1 MTTAYPD
8 ARRTDTVDTLHGTD
22 VPDPYR
28 WLEDGAAPE
37 SRAWSDAQAALFAAH
52 RDRWPAT
59 AGFADRLGALAGTGS
74 VGTAVVRGRTLF
86 ATRREPGQEH
96 AVLSARP
103 HDPGDETAGDPG
115 DAGTGWRVLVD
126 PMALD
131 PTGATTLDSWEP
143 SPEGDR
149 VAVQVSAAGT
159 EEAVLTVLDVAT
171 GEQVDGPLDRTR
183 YSPVAWLPGGQAY
196 FHVRRLDPGLL
207 SASEVQYHRRV
218 WLHRLGQ
225 DPAGDVEVFGAG
237 LEITNY
243 YDVDVSPDGRWLV
256 VSAAQGTSPRN
267 DVWIADLGAGAV
279 SAATPEFTEVHVG
292 VDAQSRAGV
301 AADGRLY
308 VLTDLDAPRGR
319 LAVADPT
326 RPQPAHWTDLVP
338 EDPEAVLGDWA
349 LLGGPDAE
357 RALVAVSTTRHTVG
371 AVTLRDTESG
381 ARVAEVALPG
391 VGTVGGLSADPAGGP
406 ELFLSW
412 TDFVSPPRVLRLDTA
427 AGVGTETVGG
437 GENGPEELVVDA
449 RLWAGAP
456 GTPDL
461 SGVTTGVHVVRSA
474 DGTPIRLFV
483 LSPSADSEAR
493 GSGTGAGGGTE
504 PGRPRPTVL
513 YGYGG
518 FGISLAPAF
527 SPMALAWVQAGGV
540 WAVACLR
547 GGGEEGEAWHRA
559 GMRAGK
565 QNVFDDFAACAD
577 HLVCRGWATRD
588 SLGIMGGS
596 NGGLLVGAALTQRP
610 DAVAAVVCSAP
621 LLDMVR
627 YESSGLGASWND
639 EYGRA
644 DVEEEFR
651 WLASYSPYHHV
662 TAGTPYP
669 AVLFTL
675 FDSDTRVDPMHG
687 RKTAAALQSA
697 TSEDPDAQP
706 VLVRTEGQ
714 VGHGAR
720 SVSRSVALGADE
732 LGFLAHQLGLRVQPR
747 P

>member
-8 ARRTDTVDTLHGTD
+8 ARRADTVDTLHGTD

-28 WLEDGAAPE
+28 WLEDGASPE
-37 SRAWSDAQAALFAAH
+37 SRAWSDAQAELFASH
-52 RDRWPAT
+52 RERWPAT
-59 AGFADRLGALAGTGS
+59 TAFAGRLTALAGTGS
-74 VGTAVVRGRTLF
+74 VGTPVVRGRTRF
-86 ATRREPGQEH
+86 ATRRDPGQEH
-96 AVLSARP
+96 AVLTAAVDGGPAR
-103 HDPGDETAGDPG
+103 T
-115 DAGTGWRVLVD
+115 LLD

-143 SPEGDR
+143 SLEGDR

-171 GEQVDGPLDRTR
+171 GEQVDGPVDRTR

-196 FHVRRLDPGLL
+196 FHVRRLDPARLP
-207 SASEVQYHRRV
+207 ADQVAYHRRV
-218 WLHRLGQ
+218 WLHRLGR
-225 DPAGDVEVFGAG
+225 DPAEDVEVFGAG

-267 DVWIADLGAGAV
+267 DVWIADLGAGSG

-308 VLTDLDAPRGR
+308 LLTDLDAPRGR
-319 LAVADPT
+319 LAVADPAS
-326 RPQPAHWTDLVP
+326 PQPAHWTDLVP
-338 EDPEAVLGDWA
+338 EDPEAVLADWA

-357 RALVAVSTTRHTVG
+357 RSLVAVATARHTVG
-371 AVTLRDTESG
+371 AVTLRDAESG
-381 ARVAEVALPG
+381 ARVAGVALPG
-391 VGTVGGLSADPAGGP
+391 VGTVGGLSADPAGGS

-412 TDFVSPPRVLRLDTA
+412 TDFVSPPRVLRVDTA
-427 AGVGTETVGG
+427 TGVGEETA
-437 GENGPEELVVDA
+437 PEDLTVDA
-449 RLWAGAP
+449 RLWAAAP
-456 GTPDL
+456 GGPDL
-461 SGVTTGVHVVRSA
+461 SGITTGVHVVRSA

-483 LSPSADSEAR
+483 LSPA
-493 GSGTGAGGGTE
+493 GGTE
-504 PGRPRPTVL
+504 PDRARPAVL

-518 FGISLAPAF
+518 FGISLAPTF

-559 GMRAGK
+559 GMRAAK
-565 QNVFDDFAACAD
+565 QNVFDDFAACSD
-577 HLVCRGWATRD
+577 HLVDRGWTTREH
-588 SLGIMGGS
+588 LGVMGGS

-621 LLDMVR
+621 LLDMIR

-651 WLASYSPYHHV
+651 WLAAYSPYHHV
-662 TAGTPYP
+662 RPGTSYP

-687 RKTAAALQSA
+687 RKTAAALQAA
-697 TSEDPDAQP
+697 TVADPGTRP

-720 SVSRSVALGADE
+720 SVSRSVSLGADE
-732 LGFLAHQLGLRVQPR
+732 LGFLAHQLGLHVQPHR
-747 P
+747 

>member
-8 ARRTDTVDTLHGTD
+8 ARRTDTVDTLHGTE

-28 WLEDGAAPE
+28 WLEDGDSPE
-37 SRAWSDAQAALFAAH
+37 SRAWSLAQTELFTVH

-59 AGFADRLGALAGTGS
+59 GAFADRLSALAGTGS
-74 VGTAVVRGRTLF
+74 VGTPVVRGSTLF
-86 ATRREPGQEH
+86 ATRRQPGQEH
-96 AVLSARP
+96 AVL
-103 HDPGDETAGDPG
+103 TASVDGGP
-115 DAGTGWRVLVD
+115 ARVLVD

-131 PTGATTLDSWEP
+131 PSGATTLDSWEP

-149 VAVQVSAAGT
+149 VAVQVSEAGT

-171 GEQVDGPLDRTR
+171 GQQVDGPLDRTR

-196 FHVRRLDPGLL
+196 FHVRRLAPELL
-207 SASEVQYHRRV
+207 PADEVQYHRRV

-225 DPAGDVEVFGAG
+225 DPAEDVEVFGAG
-237 LEITNY
+237 LDPTNY

-267 DVWIADLGAGAV
+267 DVWIADLGAGSV
-279 SAATPEFTEVHVG
+279 SAATPEFAEVHVG
-292 VDAQSRAGV
+292 IDAQSRAGV

-319 LAVADPT
+319 LAVADPAH
-326 RPQPAHWTDLVP
+326 PQPEHWTDLVP
-338 EDPEAVLGDWA
+338 EDPEAVLSDWA

-357 RALVAVSTTRHTVG
+357 RPLVAVATARHTVG
-371 AVTLRDTESG
+371 AVTLRDVESG

-391 VGTVGGLSADPAGGP
+391 VGTVGGLSADPAGGS

-412 TDFVSPPRVLRLDTA
+412 TDFVSPPRVLRVDTSV
-427 AGVGTETVGG
+427 GVGEETLPDVDRD
-437 GENGPEELVVDA
+437 PVELTVDA
-449 RLWAGAP
+449 ALYAAP
-456 GTPDL
+456 PGSPDL
-461 SGVTTGVHVVRSA
+461 SGVTTAVHVVRSA

-483 LSPSADSEAR
+483 LSPSEDGETAQP
-493 GSGTGAGGGTE
+493 GSAAAGTSTE

-518 FGISLAPAF
+518 FGISLAPSF
-527 SPMALAWVQAGGV
+527 TPLALAWVQSGGV

-559 GMRAGK
+559 GMRAAK

-577 HLVCRGWATRD
+577 HLVDRGWATRD

-627 YESSGLGASWND
+627 YESVGLGASWND

-651 WLASYSPYHHV
+651 WVAGYSPYHHV
-662 TAGTPYP
+662 SAGTAYP

-687 RKTAAALQSA
+687 RKTAAALQAA
-697 TSEDPDAQP
+697 TAADPDARP

-732 LGFLAHQLGLRVQPR
+732 LGFLAHQLGLRVQPH